1 MRWIDYGNEMKF
13 FSLQRDV
20 KYTDGEGNVENKH
33 RVFSLY
39 NIQTG
44 TVFCQL
50 KIYSYED
57 RYEIEVLDFF
67 EPIKNEMYDFIMRD
81 LETDE
86 PYSYDRWIL
95 PFFREIKL
103 KELGI

>member
-1 MRWIDYGNEMKF
+1 MRWINEGNEMKF
-13 FSLQRDV
+13 FSLQREV
-20 KYTDGEGNVENKH
+20 KYTDGKGHLAKKH
-33 RVFSLY
+33 RVFKLY
-39 NIQTG
+39 NIRTG
-44 TVFCQL
+44 TVFCEL
-50 KIYSYED
+50 KMYDD
-57 RYEIEVLDFF
+57 RYDIQVLDFF
-67 EPIKNEMYDFIMRD
+67 EPIKNEMYDLIMRD

>member
-1 MRWIDYGNEMKF
+1 MLSTDEKE
-13 FSLQRDV
+13 
-20 KYTDGEGNVENKH
+20 KY
-33 RVFSLY
+33 RVFTLY
-39 NIQTG
+39 NIRTG
-44 TVFCQL
+44 TVFCML
-50 KIYSYED
+50 KIYEY
-57 RYEIEVLDFF
+57 RYEIQVLDFF

>member
-1 MRWIDYGNEMKF
+1 LRA
-13 FSLQRDV
+13 
-20 KYTDGEGNVENKH
+20 
-33 RVFSLY
+33 
-39 NIQTG
+39 
-44 TVFCQL
+44 
-50 KIYSYED
+50 ED
-57 RYEIEVLDFF
+57 IAHEDLYEIQVLDFF

-103 KELGI
+103 KSIGI

>member
-1 MRWIDYGNEMKF
+1 MRWIDEGNEMKF
-13 FSLQRDV
+13 FSKQRSILN
-20 KYTDGEGNVENKH
+20 TDDKH
-33 RVFSLY
+33 RIFALY

-44 TVFCQL
+44 NVFCCL
-50 KIYSYED
+50 KIYED
-57 RYEIEVLDFF
+57 RYEIQVLDFF

>member
-1 MRWIDYGNEMKF
+1 MRWIDDGHEMKF
-13 FSLQRDV
+13 FSKQRSILN
-20 KYTDGEGNVENKH
+20 TDDKH
-33 RVFSLY
+33 RIFALY
-39 NIQTG
+39 NIQTVN
-44 TVFCQL
+44 VFCCL
-50 KIYSYED
+50 KIYED
-57 RYEIEVLDFF
+57 RYEIQVVDFF